1 MAKPIMDSG
10 RLVPD
15 EILIAM
21 IAERIAAP
29 DCRNGFIL
37 DGFPRTVGQ
46 AERSTKCWPPING
59 ASTTSSR

>member
-46 AERSTKCWPPING
+46 AEALDEMLGRPSTALDHVIG
-59 ASTTSSR
+59 